1 MRIDDLLKKID
12 ECENNIDYEN
22 YQEGYYEK
30 LVHGYPVL
38 SLEDERILFSLYKT
52 SNDKTF
58 KDIIFKCHLRDVYDC
73 CTDITGY
80 KMDLIS
86 EGNILLYEFIDN
98 YDNSMPYVSFKKAL
112 TTRLTVLYKK
122 MADEN
127 NSSLDTKMSTHE
139 LRSLE
144 EKGKNFTENIESNTN
159 EKEDIKN
166 IKKYKLIIVKRPDS
180 FDNEFIK
187 Y

>member
-1 MRIDDLLKKID
+1 MRIDDLLKQIND
-12 ECENNIDYEN
+12 CESNIDYEN
-22 YQEGYYEK
+22 HQEGYYEK
-30 LVHGYPVL
+30 LVHGYPIL
-38 SLEDERILFSLYKT
+38 SLEDERILFNLYKV
-52 SNDKTF
+52 SHDKTF

-86 EGNILLYEFIDN
+86 EGNILLYEFIDS
-98 YDNSMPYVSFKKAL
+98 YDYTMPYTSFKKAL
-112 TTRLTVLYKK
+112 TTRLTILYKK
-122 MADEN
+122 MSDEN

-144 EKGKNFTENIESNTN
+144 EKGKNFTENIDTEIKT
-159 EKEDIKN
+159 KEVIRGN
-166 IKKYKLIIVKRPDS
+166 KKYTLIVVKRSDP

>member
-1 MRIDDLLKKID
+1 MRIDDLLNKIN
-12 ECENNIDYEN
+12 ECESNVDYEKN
-22 YQEGYYEK
+22 QEGYYER
-30 LVHGYPVL
+30 LVHSYPVL
-38 SLEDERILFSLYKT
+38 SMEDEKVLFSIYKT
-52 SNDKTF
+52 SQDKTF

-86 EGNILLYEFIDN
+86 EGNILLYEFIDS
-98 YDNSMPYVSFKKAL
+98 YDYTMPYISFKKVL

-127 NSSLDTKMSTHE
+127 NSSLDTRMSTHE
-139 LRSLE
+139 LSNLE
-144 EKGKNFTENIESNTN
+144 EKGKNFTENHEIESDNHE
-159 EKEDIKN
+159 EKTN
-166 IKKYKLIIVKRPDS
+166 IKKYRLVIVKRQEPSD
-180 FDNEFIK
+180 DEFIK